1 MNIPDRIYAQ
11 YRTKP
16 RAVAWYNIVRSLA
29 AEIES
34 AADAVRIM
42 YEIDTA
48 VGEQLNIL
56 GRIVVI
62 DRNYIAPVPMVAT
75 QFAASTDN
83 PGEFGNDSAMFSAL
97 SIDSDSELTDE
108 LYRLIIKSKII
119 KNNSDA
125 TIESILFGMNFMLP
139 NAEVLR
145 VTDNEDMSF
154 TVEFYGNITEVE
166 RYAVL
171 NSTLVPKP
179 QGVRF
184 GGFLEGINY
193 VQFGDDTE
201 QFGDTYAEFVGT
213 FGGD

>member
-1 MNIPDRIYAQ
+1 MNVPDRIYAQ

-16 RAVAWYNIVRSLA
+16 KALAWYKITRSLA
-29 AEIES
+29 LQLGS
-34 AADAVRIM
+34 AADAVRVM
-42 YEIDTA
+42 YQIDTA
-48 VGEQLNIL
+48 TGEQLDIL

-62 DRNYIAPVPMVAT
+62 PRNYITPVPMNPP
-75 QFAASTDN
+75 QFAISANS
-83 PGEFGNDSAMFSAL
+83 PGEFGDDNAMFSGL
-97 SIDSDSELTDE
+97 SVDSDTQLSDD
-108 LYRLIIKSKII
+108 LYRLVIKSKII

-125 TIESILFGMNFMLP
+125 TIESILYGMNFLLP
-139 NAEVLR
+139 NAQVLKI
-145 VTDNEDMSF
+145 TDGEDMSF

-166 RYAVL
+166 RYALL

-184 GGFLEGINY
+184 GGFLQGYDY
-193 VQFGDDTE
+193 VQSGDDTQ